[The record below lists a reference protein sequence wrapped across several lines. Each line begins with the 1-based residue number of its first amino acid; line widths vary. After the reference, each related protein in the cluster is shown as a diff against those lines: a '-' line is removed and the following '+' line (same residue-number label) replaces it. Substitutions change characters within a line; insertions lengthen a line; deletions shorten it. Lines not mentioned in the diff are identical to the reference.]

1 MTVSRKL
8 KAMLDE
14 AGVSYEVTKHPE
26 AFTAQ
31 EVAAAEHVPGKA
43 MAKVVI
49 VLADKTPVMAV
60 LPASYRVNFDKL
72 KALLGAK
79 KVSLASEE
87 EFADLFPDSE
97 IGAMPPFGGP
107 ADMPIYSD
115 RVLEEDEKIT
125 FNAGTH
131 TDTVT
136 MAYTDYTRLA
146 QPTLAD
152 FAEHV

>member
-1 MTVSRKL
+1 MPVSK
-8 KAMLDE
+8 KVKQMLGE
-14 AGVSYEVTKHPE
+14 AGVSYTVTKHPE

-49 VLADKTPVMAV
+49 VMADKTPVMAV
-60 LPASYRVNFDKL
+60 LPSSYRVNFDKL
-72 KALLGAK
+72 KALVGAK
-79 KVSLASEE
+79 KVGLASEE
-87 EFADLFPDSE
+87 EFAELFPDSE

-107 ADMPIYSD
+107 EDMPVYSD
-115 RVLEEDEKIT
+115 RVLEEDEKVT

-136 MAYTDYTRLA
+136 IAYTDYTRLA
-146 QPTLAD
+146 DPTVGD

>member
-1 MTVSRKL
+1 MAVPKKL
-8 KAMLDE
+8 KQMLEE
-14 AGVSYEVTKHPE
+14 AGVSYKTTKHPE

-49 VLADKTPVMAV
+49 VLADKMPVMAV

-72 KALLGAK
+72 KALVGAK
-79 KVSLASEE
+79 KVRLASED
-87 EFADLFPDSE
+87 EFAELFPESE

-107 ADMPIYSD
+107 EDMPIYSD
-115 RVLEEDEKIT
+115 RVLEEDDKIT

-131 TDTVT
+131 TETVT
-136 MAYTDYTRLA
+136 IAYADYTRLA
-146 QPTLAD
+146 HPTVAD

>member
-1 MTVSRKL
+1 MPVSK
-8 KAMLDE
+8 KVKQMLGE

-49 VLADKTPVMAV
+49 VMADKTPVMVV

-72 KALLGAK
+72 KALVGAK
-79 KVSLASEE
+79 KVRLASEE
-87 EFADLFPDSE
+87 EFAELFPESE

-107 ADMPIYSD
+107 EDMPIFSD
-115 RVLEEDEKIT
+115 RVLEEDEK
-125 FNAGTH
+125 
-131 TDTVT
+131 VT
-136 MAYTDYTRLA
+136 STPA
-146 QPTLAD
+146 PTPTP
-152 FAEHV
+152 